1 MEEALRCVPE
11 AQQLELLRFPH
22 WFARPVKT
30 SHSRMSPAVV
40 VPYGTATSR
49 TRGLTPCDMAG
60 GGVGRWLSPQHVQRP
75 GSGLERYVHRRLVTP
90 ASARCLLTCRPTTV
104 ANLTGTALPICRA
117 LEFRLPANR

>member
-1 MEEALRCVPE
+1 MWRRWSCGGCRLRFADCGTTKEGDPASIRVTGSVEEALRCVPE

-49 TRGLTPCDMAG
+49 DEGIDEDDMAG
-60 GGVGRWLSPQHVQRP
+60 GGVGRWHQ
-75 GSGLERYVHRRLVTP
+75 
-90 ASARCLLTCRPTTV
+90 
-104 ANLTGTALPICRA
+104 
-117 LEFRLPANR
+117 